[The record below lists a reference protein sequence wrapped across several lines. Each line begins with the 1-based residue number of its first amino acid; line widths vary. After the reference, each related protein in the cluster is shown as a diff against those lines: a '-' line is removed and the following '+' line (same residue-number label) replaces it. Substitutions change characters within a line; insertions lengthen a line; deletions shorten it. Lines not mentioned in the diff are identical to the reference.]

1 MINGLLIGLIGLTL
15 VGFGYCKL
23 DEKEKADR
31 ERNKKAADEMRAKRE
46 RLNNYYNPGGR
57 R

>member
-31 ERNKKAADEMRAKRE
+31 ERNKKSADEARE
-46 RLNNYYNPGGR
+46 QREKLNNYYSDGR
-57 R
+57 RI

>member
-23 DEKEKADR
+23 DQKEKADR

-46 RLNNYYNPGGR
+46 SMDIYYSKGKR
-57 R
+57 I